1 MGAFRDRIALGVLA
15 IGLVLVLGGQAAAD
29 ALVPESSGAQTAEAV
44 GRAASSYLTGIKTFA
59 AAALWNRIHPVMH
72 GYYSGVSLGEQR
84 YMLSS
89 ISLVVALDPQQTQ
102 AYPVGSW
109 ILADNDRSADALAMA
124 ERGVEA
130 NPRSGLTLSNLAQMQ
145 YLYGEGLAAAA
156 RTAERAL
163 DDDVE
168 WLDPLQQHQWYPILG
183 DILRRAG
190 REDLD
195 AAVQAE
201 LERLDAE
208 HADELEEVDHDHD
221 HDGVP
226 DH

>member
-1 MGAFRDRIALGVLA
+1 MGTLRDRAALGALA
-15 IGLVLVLGGQAAAD
+15 LGLVLVLGGQAAAD
-29 ALVPESSGAQTAEAV
+29 ALVPDASGTQTTEVV

-72 GYYSGVSLGEQR
+72 GYYSEVSLGEQR

-89 ISLVVALDPQQTQ
+89 IALVVALDPQQTQ

-109 ILADNDRSADALAMA
+109 ILVESDRVSDALAMA
-124 ERGVEA
+124 ERGVES
-130 NPRSGLTLSNLAQMQ
+130 NPQSGLTLSNLAQMQ
-145 YLYGEGLAAAA
+145 YLYGEGLSGAAA
-156 RTAERAL
+156 TAERAL
-163 DDDVE
+163 GEDVE
-168 WLDPLQQHQWYPILG
+168 WLDALQKHQWYPILG

-190 REDLD
+190 RDDLD
-195 AAVQAE
+195 AVVQAE

-208 HADELEEVDHDHD
+208 HADELGEVDHDHD

>member
-1 MGAFRDRIALGVLA
+1 MSALRDKALIGVLA
-15 IGLVLVLGGQAAAD
+15 LGLTLVLGAQAAAD
-29 ALVPESSGAQTAEAV
+29 ALVPEASGTQTTEAV

-59 AAALWNRIHPVMH
+59 AAVVWNRLEPVMH

-89 ISLVVALDPQQTQ
+89 LALVMALDPQQTQ
-102 AYPVGSW
+102 AYPIGSW
-109 ILADNDRSADALAMA
+109 ILADNDRVADALKVA
-124 ERGVEA
+124 ERGVET

-145 YLYGEGLAAAA
+145 YLYGDGLSVAAV
-156 RTAERAL
+156 TAERAL
-163 DDDVE
+163 GEDVE
-168 WLDPLQQHQWYPILG
+168 WMDAQQKHQWYPVLG

-190 REDLD
+190 RDDLD
-195 AAVQAE
+195 ATVQAE

-208 HADELEEVDHDHD
+208 HADELGDAGHDHD

>member
-1 MGAFRDRIALGVLA
+1 MGAFRDRIALCVLA

-109 ILADNDRSADALAMA
+109 ILADNDRIADALAMA